1 MSTPTRVK
9 KAVHTDMLVK
19 KRKEKTMLSS
29 MIKEK
34 LRVKL
39 SFPLA

>member
-29 MIKEK
+29 IFKAN
-34 LRVKL
+34 LRVNL